1 MATNAAVKA
10 ERPYVGSEENHP
22 HKARELDVDQEVEKS
37 FQIGS
42 NTSLP
47 MSTENG
53 SKRSH
58 SVEVRL
64 AFVAKDQEATFRLMN
79 HHALV
84 SSFDING
91 EASQFMLIVA
101 QRKNSKDVLGR
112 W

>member
-1 MATNAAVKA
+1 MIN
-10 ERPYVGSEENHP
+10 
-22 HKARELDVDQEVEKS
+22 VDQEVEKS
-37 FQIGS
+37 HQKGS
-42 NTSLP
+42 HSSPP
-47 MSTENG
+47 MSTENS

-58 SVEVRL
+58 SVEVQL
-64 AFVAKDQEATFRLMN
+64 AFVAKAQKATFRLMN